1 MKIKILTYILIF
13 LIAIDIYVVFPVKAL
28 DPERHSKIIGDMV
41 YNEIYFYKLFIE
53 WLKES
58 RLLSLNISEDN
69 LALIDKEIIDK
80 EIALDILN
88 KVFNNGKI
96 AMFTGGIQLRMLKKY
111 AGLKQF
117 VNESDI
123 VNLIKAIIKDS
134 NITLIN
140 SQCDHILAKFLI
152 HITYISNSASN
163 KIIECRWSSDDLE
176 LYAKYLLSLK
186 GFDLNMSEGMINIIK
201 YLYIL
206 RMATISGSIDRKVLN
221 SIIGD
226 ISSKYSIITAIFIK
240 TYVYG
245 YNLKIVDR
253 GLDHKVSI
261 EGYIQTHIPIMKT
274 NISDAG
280 EYNLTRV
287 LIKALQTVEKLQ
299 EKGVDIKYVDIF
311 KFVDTLMNVN
321 VNEYHNIIANIN
333 NFLNDEYIETTTS
346 NINNYSYINRLYIHN
361 DYLTNKQT
369 SYYYADFWYGYE
381 DAVESSWNNNDKS
394 KEPLIHLNSL
404 PGESIIDA
412 LNRSMSS
419 ELFKRDIL
427 NEIIE
432 HTNKNSIETINI
444 RDAILVSSTR
454 QIANKRINYLD
465 NTFYTLIIIV
475 ILVVF
480 SLYISIVFMNT
491 KIKPFLKQ
499 LIKIPKEKSKGDIL
513 QTESKNI
520 KIKLFIEFWN
530 TIHRLASEFNL
541 KIEGSYTHREIK
553 HKLITLLN
561 VESSRKLI
569 ERITYLYEILRY
581 SSIEDINLLDELS
594 ETLNSIKIKFHSIIG
609 R

>member
-1 MKIKILTYILIF
+1 LKIKISTYILIF

-28 DPERHSKIIGDMV
+28 NPERHSKIVGDMI
-41 YNEIYFYKLFIE
+41 YNEIYFYKSFIE

-58 RLLSLNISEDN
+58 RFLSLNISEDN
-69 LALIDKEIIDK
+69 LALIDKEI
-80 EIALDILN
+80 ALDILN
-88 KVFNNGKI
+88 KVFNDSKI

-140 SQCDHILAKFLI
+140 SHCDHILAKFLI
-152 HITYISNSASN
+152 HITYISNSTSD
-163 KIIECRWSSDDLE
+163 KKIECRWSTDDLE

-186 GFDLNMSEGMINIIK
+186 GFNLNMSEGVINIIK

-206 RMATISGSIDRKVLN
+206 RMATISGSIDRKVLS

-226 ISSKYSIITAIFIK
+226 LSSKYSIITAIFIK

-253 GLDHKVSI
+253 GLDRKVSI
-261 EGYIQTHIPIMKT
+261 EGYTQTHIPIMKT
-274 NISDAG
+274 NVSDVR
-280 EYNLTRV
+280 EYNLTYV
-287 LIKALQTVEKLQ
+287 LIKALQTVEKLK
-299 EKGVDIKYVDIF
+299 ENGIDIKYVDIF

-333 NFLNDEYIETTTS
+333 NFLNNEYIETTTS
-346 NINNYSYINRLYIHN
+346 NINNYSYANRLYSYN
-361 DYLTNKQT
+361 DYYITNRQT
-369 SYYYADFWYGYE
+369 FYYYADFWYGYE

-394 KEPLIHLNSL
+394 KESLINLHSL
-404 PGESIIDA
+404 PNESVIDA
-412 LNRSMSS
+412 LNRSISS

-432 HTNKNSIETINI
+432 HTNKNNIETIDI
-444 RDAILVSSTR
+444 RDSILVSSTR
-454 QIANKRINYLD
+454 QIATRRTNYLN

-480 SLYISIVFMNT
+480 SLYILTVFMNT

-499 LIKIPKEKSKGDIL
+499 LIKIPKEKSKGDAL
-513 QTESKNI
+513 QAESKNI

-530 TIHRLASEFNL
+530 TIHRLANEFNL

-553 HKLITLLN
+553 HKLITLLD

-581 SSIEDINLLDELS
+581 SNIEDINLLDELS

>member
-1 MKIKILTYILIF
+1 MKIKISTYILIF

-28 DPERHSKIIGDMV
+28 NPERHSKIVGDMI
-41 YNEIYFYKLFIE
+41 YNEIYFYKSFIE

-58 RLLSLNISEDN
+58 RFLSLNISEDN
-69 LALIDKEIIDK
+69 LALIDKEI
-80 EIALDILN
+80 ALDILN
-88 KVFNNGKI
+88 KVFNDSKI

-140 SQCDHILAKFLI
+140 SHCDHILAKFLI
-152 HITYISNSASN
+152 HITYISNSTSD
-163 KIIECRWSSDDLE
+163 KKIECRWSTDDLE

-186 GFDLNMSEGMINIIK
+186 GFNLNMSEGVINIIK

-206 RMATISGSIDRKVLN
+206 RMATISGSIDRKVLS

-226 ISSKYSIITAIFIK
+226 LSSKYSIITAIFIK

-253 GLDHKVSI
+253 GLDRKVSI
-261 EGYIQTHIPIMKT
+261 EGYTQTHIPIMKT
-274 NISDAG
+274 NVSDVR
-280 EYNLTRV
+280 EYNLTYV
-287 LIKALQTVEKLQ
+287 LIKALQTVEKLK
-299 EKGVDIKYVDIF
+299 ENGIDIKYVDIF

-333 NFLNDEYIETTTS
+333 NFLNNEYIETTTS
-346 NINNYSYINRLYIHN
+346 NINNYSYANRLYSYN
-361 DYLTNKQT
+361 DYYITNRQT
-369 SYYYADFWYGYE
+369 FYYYADFWYGYE

-394 KEPLIHLNSL
+394 KESLINLHSL
-404 PGESIIDA
+404 PNESVIDA
-412 LNRSMSS
+412 LNRSISS

-432 HTNKNSIETINI
+432 HTNKNNIETIDI
-444 RDAILVSSTR
+444 RDSILVSSTR
-454 QIANKRINYLD
+454 QIATRRTNYLN

-480 SLYISIVFMNT
+480 SLYILTVFMNT

-499 LIKIPKEKSKGDIL
+499 LIKIPKEKSKGDAL
-513 QTESKNI
+513 QAESKNI

-530 TIHRLASEFNL
+530 TIHRLANEFNL

-553 HKLITLLN
+553 HKLITLLD

-581 SSIEDINLLDELS
+581 SNIEDINLLDELS

>member
-1 MKIKILTYILIF
+1 MKIKILTCILIF
-13 LIAIDIYVVFPVKAL
+13 LITIDIYVVFPVKAL
-28 DPERHSKIIGDMV
+28 DPERHSKIVGDMV
-41 YNEIYFYKLFIE
+41 YNEIYFYKSFIE
-53 WLKES
+53 WLEES

-69 LALIDKEIIDK
+69 LALIDKEI
-80 EIALDILN
+80 ALDILN
-88 KVFNNGKI
+88 KVFNDGKI

-123 VNLIKAIIKDS
+123 VNLIKAIMKDS

-152 HITYISNSASN
+152 YITYISNSTSN
-163 KIIECRWSSDDLE
+163 KKIECKWSSDDLE
-176 LYAKYLLSLK
+176 LYAKYILSLK
-186 GFDLNMSEGMINIIK
+186 GFDLNMSEGVINIIK

-206 RMATISGSIDRKVLN
+206 RMATISGNIDRKVLS
-221 SIIGD
+221 SIIGE

-274 NISDAG
+274 NVSDTR
-280 EYNLTRV
+280 EYNLTHV
-287 LIKALQTVEKLQ
+287 LIKALQTVEKLK
-299 EKGVDIKYVDIF
+299 EKGVDVKYIDIF

-321 VNEYHNIIANIN
+321 VNEYHNIIASIN
-333 NFLNDEYIETTTS
+333 NFLNDEYIETTAS
-346 NINNYSYINRLYIHN
+346 NINNYSYVNRLYSYN

-369 SYYYADFWYGYE
+369 SYYADLWYGYE

-394 KEPLIHLNSL
+394 KESLINLHDLLN
-404 PGESIIDA
+404 ESVIDV
-412 LNRSMSS
+412 LNRSISS

-444 RDAILVSSTR
+444 RDTILVSSTR
-454 QIANKRINYLD
+454 QIATKRINYLD

-475 ILVVF
+475 ILAVF
-480 SLYISIVFMNT
+480 SLYISTVFMNT

-499 LIKIPKEKSKGDIL
+499 LIKIPKEKSKDDTL
-513 QTESKNI
+513 QAESKNI

-530 TIHRLASEFNL
+530 TIHRFANEFNL

-581 SSIEDINLLDELS
+581 GNIEDINLLDELS
-594 ETLNSIKIKFHSIIG
+594 EALNSIKIKFHSIIG
-609 R
+609 K

>member
-1 MKIKILTYILIF
+1 LKIKILTCILIF
-13 LIAIDIYVVFPVKAL
+13 LITIDIYVVFPVKAL
-28 DPERHSKIIGDMV
+28 DPERHSKIVGDMV
-41 YNEIYFYKLFIE
+41 YNEIYFYKSFIE
-53 WLKES
+53 WLEES

-69 LALIDKEIIDK
+69 LALIDKEI
-80 EIALDILN
+80 ALDILN
-88 KVFNNGKI
+88 KVFNDGKI

-123 VNLIKAIIKDS
+123 VNLIKAIMKDS

-152 HITYISNSASN
+152 YITYISNSTSN
-163 KIIECRWSSDDLE
+163 KKIECKWSSDDLE
-176 LYAKYLLSLK
+176 LYAKYILSLK
-186 GFDLNMSEGMINIIK
+186 GFDLNMSEGVINIIK

-206 RMATISGSIDRKVLN
+206 RMATISGNIDRKVLS
-221 SIIGD
+221 SIIGE

-274 NISDAG
+274 NVSDTR
-280 EYNLTRV
+280 EYNLTHV
-287 LIKALQTVEKLQ
+287 LIKALQTVEKLK
-299 EKGVDIKYVDIF
+299 EKGVDVKYIDIF

-321 VNEYHNIIANIN
+321 VNEYHNIIASIN
-333 NFLNDEYIETTTS
+333 NFLNDEYIETTAS
-346 NINNYSYINRLYIHN
+346 NINNYSYVNRLYSYN

-369 SYYYADFWYGYE
+369 SYYADLWYGYE

-394 KEPLIHLNSL
+394 KESLINLHDLLN
-404 PGESIIDA
+404 ESVIDV
-412 LNRSMSS
+412 LNRSISS

-444 RDAILVSSTR
+444 RDTILVSSTR
-454 QIANKRINYLD
+454 QIATKRINYLD

-475 ILVVF
+475 ILAVF
-480 SLYISIVFMNT
+480 SLYISTVFMNT

-499 LIKIPKEKSKGDIL
+499 LIKIPKEKSKDDTL
-513 QTESKNI
+513 QAESKNI

-530 TIHRLASEFNL
+530 TIHRFANEFNL

-581 SSIEDINLLDELS
+581 GNIEDINLLDELS
-594 ETLNSIKIKFHSIIG
+594 EALNSIKIKFHSIIG
-609 R
+609 K